1 MIYGKTLKKKERK
14 KDIMSNVIPENKQY
28 LDYIKEHKENVTK
41 AFEIYGTL
49 MIDLLY
55 DDNINK
61 LLTWERLYEKIKYT
75 HDDSKYETEEF
86 EAYRRKYFPHNG
98 EEPISDYEFNKAWL
112 HHIHN
117 NPHHPE
123 YWIYQDYEELN
134 SNGKSQIFYYQMDN
148 DAIIEMLCDW
158 IAMSYKFNNKVY
170 DWYRESNTGK
180 ILNKDTRFIVEIIL
194 NAIEKR
200 DKEIIK

>member
-1 MIYGKTLKKKERK
+1 
-14 KDIMSNVIPENKQY
+14 MSNVIPENKQY
-28 LDYIKEHKENVTK
+28 LDYIKEHKENVIK
-41 AFEIYGTL
+41 AFERYGPL
-49 MIDLLY
+49 MVDLLY
-55 DDNINK
+55 DDNEDK
-61 LLTWERLYEKIKYT
+61 LLLLKKLHEKIENT
-75 HDDSKYETEEF
+75 HDNSKYEIEEF
-86 EAYRRKYFPHNG
+86 EPYRRKYFPHNG

-180 ILNKDTRFIVEIIL
+180 ILNKDTRFIVEEIL
-194 NAIEKR
+194 KAIKR
-200 DKEIIK
+200 YDEEELKNN